1 LRAAFANISIA
12 QTMADESLTSRT
24 DAKIRYAKLH
34 IKELRECNIPGRG
47 HDFER
52 AHQEAFFAQL
62 FGAYAALFQE
72 LNEDLA
78 CGLKPESVSLGQMYS
93 VMKSKGAVSAKLTGL
108 HNLEQDSTT
117 WFSHAKT
124 MRDHVTHIRGIPL
137 TFYEGGPNHGITS
150 FTHPKTLV
158 EVPGNYLDN
167 LEQWVIA
174 MEALIERMRKSE

>member
-1 LRAAFANISIA
+1 
-12 QTMADESLTSRT
+12 MAHETLTSRT
-24 DAKIRYAKLH
+24 DMKIRYAKLH
-34 IKELRECNIPGRG
+34 IKELREYNIPGRG

-72 LNEDLA
+72 LNADLG
-78 CGLKPESVSLGQMYS
+78 CGLKPDSISLGKMHR
-93 VMKSKGAVSAKLTGL
+93 VMKSKGDVSPKLTEL
-108 HNLEQDSTT
+108 YDLEQDSTT
-117 WFSHAKT
+117 WLSHAKT
-124 MRDHVTHIRGIPL
+124 MRDHVSHIGGIPL